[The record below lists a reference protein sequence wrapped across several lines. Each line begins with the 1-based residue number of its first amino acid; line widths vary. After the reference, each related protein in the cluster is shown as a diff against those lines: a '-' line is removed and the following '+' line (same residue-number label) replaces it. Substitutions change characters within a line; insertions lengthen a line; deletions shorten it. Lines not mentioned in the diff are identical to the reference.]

1 LNLCIIIP
9 AYNEEHAIGQCL
21 AEYRQAFPDARIV
34 VIDNNSNDGTA
45 DKAKDHLTS
54 PNDLILFEGQQGKG
68 FAVKAGLSR
77 IEADAYLVVDGDAT
91 YPADD
96 ARRLVG
102 QMLETRA
109 DMVVGD
115 RLSEGAYAKQN
126 KRIGHSSGNGL
137 LTYIV
142 SKLAGQSF
150 NDVLSGLRVLS
161 RPFVTALDV
170 RSSGF
175 QLETEMTVIAA
186 YLRAHV
192 VEMPI
197 NYRARGVGSYSKLN
211 AMRDGVRILN
221 FAISNWIAFAP
232 MQPFMILA
240 ILSGGITAILGLR
253 ILSAFF
259 AGDIAAGST
268 YTTTAAATVAFALVF
283 ALSLFFGVAL
293 RILGRN
299 DRRREI
305 ARFLERKRQWNTR
318 LDEDV

>member
-1 LNLCIIIP
+1 MNLCIIIP
-9 AYNEEHAIGQCL
+9 AFNEEHAIGQCL

-34 VIDNNSNDGTA
+34 VIDNNSNDATA
-45 DKAKDHLTS
+45 DKAKSHLTS
-54 PNDLILFEGQQGKG
+54 PNDLILFEAQQGKG

-77 IEADAYLVVDGDAT
+77 VEADAYLLVDGDAT
-91 YPADD
+91 YPAED
-96 ARRLVG
+96 ARRLVDK
-102 QMLETRA
+102 MIETRA

-115 RLSEGAYAKQN
+115 RLSEGAYATQN
-126 KRIGHSSGNGL
+126 ERIGHSSGNGL

-161 RPFVTALDV
+161 RPLVTTLDV

-175 QLETEMTVIAA
+175 QLETEMSVIAA

-192 VEMPI
+192 VEVPI
-197 NYRARGVGSYSKLN
+197 DYRARGVGSHSKLN
-211 AMRDGVRILN
+211 SIRDGLRILN

-232 MQPFMILA
+232 MQPFLILA
-240 ILSGGITAILGLR
+240 MLSGGVATILGLR
-253 ILSAFF
+253 ILLAFF

-268 YTTTAAATVAFALVF
+268 YTTTAAAAAAFGLVF

-305 ARFLERKRQWNTR
+305 ARFLEGKRQWNMR
-318 LDEDV
+318 LDANT

>member
-1 LNLCIIIP
+1 MNLCIIIP
-9 AYNEEHAIGQCL
+9 AFNEEHAIGQCL

-34 VIDNNSNDGTA
+34 LIDNNSSDATA
-45 DKAKDHLTS
+45 DKAKNYLTS

-68 FAVKAGLSR
+68 FAVKTGLSR
-77 IEADAYLVVDGDAT
+77 VEADAYLVVDGDAT
-91 YPADD
+91 YPAED
-96 ARRLVG
+96 ARRLVDK
-102 QMLETRA
+102 MIETRA

-115 RLSEGAYAKQN
+115 RLSEGAYATQN
-126 KRIGHSSGNGL
+126 ERIGHSSGNGL

-161 RPFVTALDV
+161 RPFVTTLDV

-192 VEMPI
+192 VEVPVD
-197 NYRARGVGSYSKLN
+197 YRARGAGSHSKLN
-211 AMRDGVRILN
+211 SIRDGLRILN

-232 MQPFMILA
+232 MQAFLILA
-240 ILSGGITAILGLR
+240 MLSGGVAAILGLR
-253 ILSAFF
+253 ILLAFF

-268 YTTTAAATVAFALVF
+268 YTTTAAAAAAFGLVF

-305 ARFLERKRQWNTR
+305 ARFLESKRQWNTR
-318 LDEDV
+318 LDESI